1 MDGIEI
7 KLLMS
12 FMTNSGR
19 KVSLFV
25 TDPREDV
32 TETEIKEVMDLIIE
46 KNIFAPNG
54 EDIVSAKDAKIVQTE
69 TWNTRNALLSFWGAF
84 LAILKII
91 WRNISLEL
99 DLMQLVA
106 NLGFPAIVTMYLLVR
121 IEGKLESLRIGINSL
136 NSNISELNNKI

>member
-12 FMTNSGR
+12 FMTSSGR

-32 TETEIKEVMDLIIE
+32 TETEIKQVMDLIIE

-54 EDIVSAKDAKIVQTE
+54 EDIVSA
-69 TWNTRNALLSFWGAF
+69 NALLSFWGAF

-121 IEGKLESLRIGINSL
+121 IEGKLESLSIGINSL